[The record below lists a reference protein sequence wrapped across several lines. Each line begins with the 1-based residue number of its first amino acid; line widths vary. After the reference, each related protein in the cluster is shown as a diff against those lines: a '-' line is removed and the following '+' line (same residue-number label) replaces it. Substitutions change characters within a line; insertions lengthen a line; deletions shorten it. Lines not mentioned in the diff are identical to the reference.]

1 MRTDVPVGLTIAGA
15 VLLLLVAMAVAPW
28 LFTQVDPLLTDP
40 LAAFQPPSAAHLFGT
55 DQLGRDQ
62 FSRVIHGA
70 RLSLGMGFGATLIG
84 LTAGLILGLLA
95 GLSRGWVD
103 RVLSRVIDVLYA
115 FPEMLLAIIAVA
127 VLGTGFSTLLLAIGI
142 GSIPSYARVLRS
154 QVLQVRSSGYA
165 EAAVTLGQRARP
177 DRVAARAAQLHRSR
191 ARAGDHRGGHGDHLR
206 LGAQLRRARRA
217 AADARVGPD
226 ALRQPQLPD
235 PGAVARALAGGVPRR
250 HRRLGHGH
258 RPVASAPL
266 RQPPG
271 RSRMTDTL
279 APPVVAPATAAAV
292 PLRAPGRR
300 RCSASAT

>member
-1 MRTDVPVGLTIAGA
+1 MVTLDVPLPRRQARLLRTDVPVGLTIAGS

-84 LTAGLILGLLA
+84 LTAGLTLGLLA

-103 RVLSRVIDVLYA
+103 RALSRVIDVLYA

-165 EAAVTLGQRARP
+165 EAAVTLGQRPALIAWRHVLP
-177 DRVAARAAQLHRSR
+177 NSIGPALVLATIGVGTAIIFGSALSFV
-191 ARAGDHRGGHGDHLR
+191 G
-206 LGAQLRRARRA
+206 LGAQ
-217 AADARVGPD
+217 
-226 ALRQPQLPD
+226 
-235 PGAVARALAGGVPRR
+235 
-250 HRRLGHGH
+250 
-258 RPVASAPL
+258 
-266 RQPPG
+266 PPTPEWG
-271 RSRMTDTL
+271 LMLSDSRNYLTL
-279 APPVVAPATAAAV
+279 APWLALWPGAFLAATVVSVTV
-292 PLRAPGRR
+292 IGRWLQRRFVSPLGGLA
-300 RCSASAT
+300 

>member
-1 MRTDVPVGLTIAGA
+1 MVTLDVPLPRRQARLLRTDVPVGLTIAGS

-84 LTAGLILGLLA
+84 LTAGLTLGLLA

-165 EAAVTLGQRARP
+165 EAAVTLGQRPALIAWRHVLP
-177 DRVAARAAQLHRSR
+177 NSIGPALVLATIGVGTAIIFGSALSFV
-191 ARAGDHRGGHGDHLR
+191 G
-206 LGAQLRRARRA
+206 LGAQ
-217 AADARVGPD
+217 
-226 ALRQPQLPD
+226 
-235 PGAVARALAGGVPRR
+235 
-250 HRRLGHGH
+250 
-258 RPVASAPL
+258 
-266 RQPPG
+266 PPTPEWG
-271 RSRMTDTL
+271 LMLSDSRNYLTL
-279 APPVVAPATAAAV
+279 APWLALWPGAFLAATVVSVTV
-292 PLRAPGRR
+292 IGRWLQRRFVSPLGGLA
-300 RCSASAT
+300 

>member
-1 MRTDVPVGLTIAGA
+1 MVTLDVPLPRRQARLLRTDVPVGLTIAGA
-15 VLLLLVAMAVAPW
+15 VLLMLVAMAVAPW

-40 LAAFQPPSAAHLFGT
+40 LAAFQPPSPTHLFGT

-165 EAAVTLGQRARP
+165 EAAVTLGQRPALIAWRHVLP
-177 DRVAARAAQLHRSR
+177 NAIGPALVLATIGVGTAIIFGSALSFV
-191 ARAGDHRGGHGDHLR
+191 G
-206 LGAQLRRARRA
+206 LGAQ
-217 AADARVGPD
+217 
-226 ALRQPQLPD
+226 
-235 PGAVARALAGGVPRR
+235 
-250 HRRLGHGH
+250 
-258 RPVASAPL
+258 
-266 RQPPG
+266 PPTPEWG
-271 RSRMTDTL
+271 LMLSDSRNYLTL
-279 APPVVAPATAAAV
+279 APWLALWPGAFLAATVVAVTV
-292 PLRAPGRR
+292 IGRWLQRRFVSPLGGLA
-300 RCSASAT
+300 